1 MIIVLKPEATPA
13 DLDHLTETLK
23 AKGLSVNISR
33 GKERTVVG
41 AIGDERVLTDLPLSV
56 YPGVES
62 VHKILQPF
70 KLVSREFKKAD
81 TVITFPN
88 GVTIGGPEI
97 QVMAG
102 PCAVESEEQ
111 LLYVAERVK
120 KAGAK
125 ILRGGAFKPRTSPYT
140 FQGLGEEGLVHLSK
154 AREKTGLLVITELM
168 DPRDLPAM
176 MEHTDIIQIG
186 ARNMQ
191 NFRLLFDVGEVNK
204 PVLLKRG
211 LSATIKEFLMA
222 AEYIASR
229 GNQEIILCERGIRTF
244 ETMTRNTLDLNAVPV
259 LKSLTHLPVLVDP
272 SHGTGRWD
280 LVTPMA
286 RAGVAAGCDAVMVEV
301 HNNPEQAFSDGEES
315 LKPDKFDRLMEEVR
329 KVASAVGRFV
339 A

>member
-13 DLDHLTETLK
+13 ELDHLTETLK
-23 AKGLSVNISR
+23 SKGLSVNISR

-41 AIGDERVLTDLPLSV
+41 AIGDERILADMPLAV
-56 YPGVES
+56 FPGVES

-70 KLVSREFKKAD
+70 KLVSREFKKSD

-191 NFRLLFDVGEVNK
+191 NFRLLFDVG
-204 PVLLKRG
+204 R
-211 LSATIKEFLMA
+211 ST
-222 AEYIASR
+222 SR
-229 GNQEIILCERGIRTF
+229 SC
-244 ETMTRNTLDLNAVPV
+244 
-259 LKSLTHLPVLVDP
+259 
-272 SHGTGRWD
+272 
-280 LVTPMA
+280 
-286 RAGVAAGCDAVMVEV
+286 
-301 HNNPEQAFSDGEES
+301 
-315 LKPDKFDRLMEEVR
+315 
-329 KVASAVGRFV
+329 
-339 A
+339 

>member
-81 TVITFPN
+81 TVITFAN

-259 LKSLTHLPVLVDP
+259 LKSLTHLPILVDP

-286 RAGVAAGCDAVMVEV
+286 RAGVAAGCDALMVEV